1 MPTGAAQSVTA
12 GPAIFIVNLRN
23 YFETERPQHMCLEGI
38 CHLSSVTCHLSFVI
52 QPEGPHPMPPILKIN
67 AISKHFPGVQAL
79 REVTFDV
86 EQESIHAVIGEN
98 GAGKSTLMQIIAGVH
113 QPDGGSIEFAGET
126 IKFSDPAEA
135 QAKGIAIV
143 YQELNL
149 APNLSIAE
157 NIFLGLEPKRSSVF
171 LDRDKLK
178 TETLAVLRRLGLQH
192 HPDTIVS
199 ALTVAQQQLIEIC
212 KSLVRNPRL
221 LILDEPTSSLS
232 ETESAILFRVI
243 ADLKGHGVTI
253 FYISHR
259 LPEVFSLC
267 DTLTVLRDGR
277 HVRTAPIKQTTEAE
291 AVRLMVGREL
301 LAFHRRPVEPKGEVV
316 LRVENLSKKG
326 QYENIGFELRRGE
339 IVAMAGLI
347 GAGRSETALGIF
359 GSPPADRGNV
369 FLRGNKVNFRRPKDA
384 VMAGIAYVP
393 EDRANMGL
401 VLGAGVGTNIS
412 SAALRRVARGPFVD
426 HPAENHLIRQYVS
439 RLRVRTPSFQQTA
452 RLLSGGNQQKVLL
465 AKWLAVQPTVLI
477 VDEPTRGVDIGTK
490 AEIYALFDELVRE
503 GIAILVISSDLPEV
517 LALAD
522 RILIMRHGRLTGE
535 LSRDN
540 ATEQKV
546 MHLAAL
552 GTSEATA

>member
-1 MPTGAAQSVTA
+1 MSA
-12 GPAIFIVNLRN
+12 
-23 YFETERPQHMCLEGI
+23 
-38 CHLSSVTCHLSFVI
+38 
-52 QPEGPHPMPPILKIN
+52 ILKIN
-67 AISKHFPGVQAL
+67 GISKHFPGVQAL
-79 REVTFDV
+79 REVTFEV
-86 EQESIHAVIGEN
+86 EPKSIHALIGEN

-113 QPDGGSIEFAGET
+113 QPDAGTVEFSGEIVKFAGP
-126 IKFSDPAEA
+126 SDA

-157 NIFLGLEPKRSSVF
+157 NIFLGIEPKRSGLL
-171 LDRDKLK
+171 LDRETLK
-178 TETLAVLRRLGLQH
+178 KETLAVLHRLGLQH

-199 ALTVAQQQLIEIC
+199 TLTVAQQQLIEIC

-243 ADLKGHGVTI
+243 ADLKAHGVTI
-253 FYISHR
+253 LYISHR

-277 HVRTAPIKQTTEAE
+277 HVRTVPIEETTEAE

-301 LAFHRRPVEPKGEVV
+301 LAFHRHPVEPKGEVV
-316 LRVENLSKKG
+316 LRVERLSKKG
-326 QYENIGFELRRGE
+326 QYEDISFELRRGE

-347 GAGRSETALGIF
+347 GAGRSEMALGIF
-359 GSPPADRGNV
+359 GSLPADRGEI
-369 FLRGNKVNFRRPKDA
+369 FLKGSKVHFRRPKDA

-401 VLGAGVGTNIS
+401 VLGAEVGANIS

-426 HPAENHLIRQYVS
+426 RPAEHALIKKYVS
-439 RLRVRTPSFQQTA
+439 RLRVRTPSYQQMA

-490 AEIYALFDELVRE
+490 AEIYGLFDELVRE
-503 GIAILVISSDLPEV
+503 GIAIFVISSDLPEV

-535 LSRDN
+535 LSREN
-540 ATEQKV
+540 ATEEKV

-552 GTSEATA
+552 GTSEATAA

>member
-1 MPTGAAQSVTA
+1 MSA
-12 GPAIFIVNLRN
+12 
-23 YFETERPQHMCLEGI
+23 
-38 CHLSSVTCHLSFVI
+38 
-52 QPEGPHPMPPILKIN
+52 ILKIN
-67 AISKHFPGVQAL
+67 GISKHFPGVQAL
-79 REVTFDV
+79 REITFEV
-86 EQESIHAVIGEN
+86 EPKSIHALIGEN

-113 QPDGGSIEFAGET
+113 QPDAGTVEFSGEIVKFAGP
-126 IKFSDPAEA
+126 SDA
-135 QAKGIAIV
+135 QAEGIAIV

-157 NIFLGLEPKRSSVF
+157 NIFLGIEPKRSGML
-171 LDRDKLK
+171 LDRETLK
-178 TETLAVLRRLGLQH
+178 NETLAILRRLGLQH

-243 ADLKGHGVTI
+243 ADLKAHGVTI
-253 FYISHR
+253 LYISHR

-267 DTLTVLRDGR
+267 DTLTILRDGR
-277 HVRTAPIKQTTEAE
+277 HVRTVSIEETSEAE

-301 LAFHRRPVEPKGEVV
+301 LAFHRHPVEPKGDTV
-316 LRVENLSKKG
+316 LRVEHLSKKD
-326 QYENIGFELRRGE
+326 QYEDITFELRRGE

-347 GAGRSETALGIF
+347 GAGRSEMALGIF
-359 GSPPADRGNV
+359 GSPPADRGEI
-369 FLRGNKVNFRRPKDA
+369 FLRGSKVHFRRPKDA
-384 VMAGIAYVP
+384 VMAGIAFVP

-401 VLGAGVGTNIS
+401 VLGAEVGANIS

-426 HPAENHLIRQYVS
+426 RPAEHELIKKYVS
-439 RLRVRTPSFQQTA
+439 RLRVRTPTYQQMA

-490 AEIYALFDELVRE
+490 AEIYGLFDELVRE

-535 LSRDN
+535 LSREH
-540 ATEQKV
+540 ATEEKV

-552 GTSEATA
+552 GTSEATAA

>member
-1 MPTGAAQSVTA
+1 
-12 GPAIFIVNLRN
+12 
-23 YFETERPQHMCLEGI
+23 
-38 CHLSSVTCHLSFVI
+38 
-52 QPEGPHPMPPILKIN
+52 MPPILKIN
-67 AISKHFPGVQAL
+67 GISKHFPGVQAL
-79 REVTFDV
+79 REVTFEV
-86 EQESIHAVIGEN
+86 EPKSIHALIGEN

-113 QPDGGSIEFAGET
+113 QPDAGSVEFSGEIVKFAGP
-126 IKFSDPAEA
+126 SDA

-157 NIFLGLEPKRSSVF
+157 NIFLGIEPKRSGVL
-171 LDRDKLK
+171 LDRETLK
-178 TETLAVLRRLGLQH
+178 KETLAVLHRLGLQH

-199 ALTVAQQQLIEIC
+199 TLTVAQQQLIEIC

-243 ADLKGHGVTI
+243 ADLKAHGVTI
-253 FYISHR
+253 LYISHR

-277 HVRTAPIKQTTEAE
+277 HVRTVSIEETTEAE

-301 LAFHRRPVEPKGEVV
+301 LAFHRHPVEPNGDIV
-316 LRVENLSKKG
+316 LRVQHLSKKD
-326 QYENIGFELRRGE
+326 QYEDISFELRRGE

-347 GAGRSETALGIF
+347 GAGRSEMALGIF
-359 GSPPADRGNV
+359 GSPPADRGEI
-369 FLRGNKVNFRRPKDA
+369 FLRGSKVHFRRPKDA
-384 VMAGIAYVP
+384 VMAGIAFVP

-401 VLGAGVGTNIS
+401 VLGAEVGANIS

-426 HPAENHLIRQYVS
+426 RPAEHELIKKYVS
-439 RLRVRTPSFQQTA
+439 RLRVRTPSYQQMA

-490 AEIYALFDELVRE
+490 AEIYGLFDELVRE

-535 LSRDN
+535 LSREN
-540 ATEQKV
+540 ANEEKV

-552 GTSEATA
+552 GTSRAAAA

>member
-1 MPTGAAQSVTA
+1 
-12 GPAIFIVNLRN
+12 
-23 YFETERPQHMCLEGI
+23 
-38 CHLSSVTCHLSFVI
+38 
-52 QPEGPHPMPPILKIN
+52 MPPILKIN
-67 AISKHFPGVQAL
+67 GISKHFPGVQAL
-79 REVTFDV
+79 RDVTFEV
-86 EQESIHAVIGEN
+86 EEKSIHAVIGEN

-113 QPDGGSIEFAGET
+113 QPNAGPVEFSGET
-126 IKFSDPAEA
+126 VKFTDPSEA

-157 NIFLGLEPKRSSVF
+157 NIFLGQEPKQSAFF
-171 LDRDKLK
+171 LDRKKLRA
-178 TETLAVLRRLGLQH
+178 ETMAVLGRLGLH
-192 HPDTIVS
+192 HDPDTVVS
-199 ALTVAQQQLIEIC
+199 SLTVAQQQLIEIC

-243 ADLKGHGVTI
+243 ADLKAHGVTI
-253 FYISHR
+253 LYISHR

-277 HVRTAPIKQTTEAE
+277 HVCTVPTKATTEAE
-291 AVRLMVGREL
+291 AVRFMVGREL
-301 LAFHRRPVEPKGEVV
+301 LAFHRNPVEPKGEVV
-316 LRVENLSKKG
+316 LRVNNLSKKG
-326 QYENIGFELRRGE
+326 QYEDVTFELRCGE

-347 GAGRSETALGIF
+347 GAGRSEMALGIF
-359 GSPPADRGNV
+359 GSSPPDRGDV
-369 FLRGNKVNFRRPKDA
+369 FLRGNKANFRRPKDA

-393 EDRANMGL
+393 EDRKTMGL
-401 VLGAGVGTNIS
+401 VLGAEVGSNIS

-426 HPAENHLIRQYVS
+426 YPAENQLIGKYVS
-439 RLRVRTPSFQQTA
+439 RLRVRTPSFQQRTG
-452 RLLSGGNQQKVLL
+452 LLSGGNQQKVLL
-465 AKWLAVQPTVLI
+465 AKWLAVQPAVLI

-490 AEIYALFDELVRE
+490 AEIYGLFDELVRE

-522 RILIMRHGRLTGE
+522 RVLIMRHGRLTGE
-535 LSRDN
+535 LTRSN
-540 ATEQKV
+540 ATEEKV

-552 GTSEATA
+552 GTSEASAPH

>member
-1 MPTGAAQSVTA
+1 
-12 GPAIFIVNLRN
+12 
-23 YFETERPQHMCLEGI
+23 
-38 CHLSSVTCHLSFVI
+38 
-52 QPEGPHPMPPILKIN
+52 MPPILKIN
-67 AISKHFPGVQAL
+67 GISKHFPGVQAL
-79 REVTFDV
+79 RDVTFEV
-86 EQESIHAVIGEN
+86 EEKSIHAVIGEN

-113 QPDGGSIEFAGET
+113 QPNAGTVEFSGET
-126 IKFSDPAEA
+126 VKFTDPSEA

-157 NIFLGLEPKRSSVF
+157 NIFLGQEPKQSAFF
-171 LDRDKLK
+171 LDRKKLRA
-178 TETLAVLRRLGLQH
+178 ETMAVLGRLGLH
-192 HPDTIVS
+192 HDPDTVVS
-199 ALTVAQQQLIEIC
+199 SLTVAQQQLIEIC

-243 ADLKGHGVTI
+243 ADLKAHGVTI
-253 FYISHR
+253 LYISHR

-277 HVRTAPIKQTTEAE
+277 HVCTVPTKATTEAE
-291 AVRLMVGREL
+291 AVRFMVGREL
-301 LAFHRRPVEPKGEVV
+301 LAFHRNPVEPKGEVV
-316 LRVENLSKKG
+316 LRVNNLSKKG
-326 QYENIGFELRRGE
+326 QYEDVTFELRCGE

-347 GAGRSETALGIF
+347 GAGRSEMALGIF
-359 GSPPADRGNV
+359 GSLPPDRGDV
-369 FLRGNKVNFRRPKDA
+369 FLRGNKANFRRPKDA

-393 EDRANMGL
+393 EDRKTMGL
-401 VLGAGVGTNIS
+401 VLGAEVGSNIS

-426 HPAENHLIRQYVS
+426 YPAENQLIGKYVS
-439 RLRVRTPSFQQTA
+439 RLRVRTPSFQQRTG
-452 RLLSGGNQQKVLL
+452 LLSGGNQQKVLL
-465 AKWLAVQPTVLI
+465 AKWLAVQPAVLI

-490 AEIYALFDELVRE
+490 AEIYGLFDELVRE

-522 RILIMRHGRLTGE
+522 RVLIMRHGRLTGE
-535 LSRDN
+535 LTRSN
-540 ATEQKV
+540 ATEEKV

-552 GTSEATA
+552 GTSEASAPH

>member
-1 MPTGAAQSVTA
+1 
-12 GPAIFIVNLRN
+12 
-23 YFETERPQHMCLEGI
+23 
-38 CHLSSVTCHLSFVI
+38 
-52 QPEGPHPMPPILKIN
+52 MPPILKIN
-67 AISKHFPGVQAL
+67 GISKHFPGVQAL
-79 REVTFDV
+79 RDVTLEV
-86 EQESIHAVIGEN
+86 EEKSIHAVIGEN

-113 QPDGGSIEFAGET
+113 QPDAGTLEFSGEIINFAGP
-126 IKFSDPAEA
+126 SDA

-149 APNLSIAE
+149 APNLSIGE
-157 NIFLGLEPKRSSVF
+157 NIFLGIEPKHSGVL
-171 LDRDKLK
+171 LDRATLK
-178 TETLAVLRRLGLQH
+178 NQTLGVLRRLGLYH

-232 ETESAILFRVI
+232 EIESAILFRVI
-243 ADLKGHGVTI
+243 TDLNAHGVTI
-253 FYISHR
+253 LYISHR

-277 HVRTAPIKQTTEAE
+277 HVRTTPTKETNEAE
-291 AVRLMVGREL
+291 AVRFMVGREL
-301 LAFHRRPVEPKGEVV
+301 LAFHRHPVEPKGEVV
-316 LRVENLSKKG
+316 LRVANLSRKG
-326 QYENIGFELRRGE
+326 QYDDVSFELRRGE
-339 IVAMAGLI
+339 IVALAGLI
-347 GAGRSETALGIF
+347 GAGRSEMALGIF
-359 GSPPADRGNV
+359 GSPPADRGEI
-369 FLRGNKVNFRRPKDA
+369 FLRGRKVHFRQPKDA
-384 VMAGIAYVP
+384 VIAGIAFVP

-401 VLGAGVGTNIS
+401 ILGAEVGANIS

-426 HPAENHLIRQYVS
+426 FAAEHKLIKKYVS
-439 RLRVRTPSFQQTA
+439 RLRVRTPSYQQMA

-490 AEIYALFDELVRE
+490 AEIYGLFDELVGE
-503 GIAILVISSDLPEV
+503 GIAILIISSDLPEV

-535 LSRDN
+535 LSQSE
-540 ATEQKV
+540 ASEEKV

-552 GTSEATA
+552 GASEAA

>member
-1 MPTGAAQSVTA
+1 
-12 GPAIFIVNLRN
+12 
-23 YFETERPQHMCLEGI
+23 
-38 CHLSSVTCHLSFVI
+38 
-52 QPEGPHPMPPILKIN
+52 MPPILKIN
-67 AISKHFPGVQAL
+67 GISKHFPGVQAL
-79 REVTFDV
+79 REVTFEV
-86 EQESIHAVIGEN
+86 EPKSIHAVIGEN

-113 QPDGGSIEFAGET
+113 QPDAGTVEFSEEIVKFAGP
-126 IKFSDPAEA
+126 SDA

-157 NIFLGLEPKRSSVF
+157 NIFLGIEPKRSGVL
-171 LDRDKLK
+171 LDRETLK
-178 TETLAVLRRLGLQH
+178 NETLAVLRRLGLQH

-199 ALTVAQQQLIEIC
+199 TLTVAQQQLIEIC

-243 ADLKGHGVTI
+243 ADLKAHGVTI
-253 FYISHR
+253 LYISHR

-277 HVRTAPIKQTTEAE
+277 HVRTVSIEQTTEAE

-301 LAFHRRPVEPKGEVV
+301 LAFHRHPVKPKGDTV
-316 LRVENLSKKG
+316 LRVEHLSKKD
-326 QYENIGFELRRGE
+326 QYEDISFELRRGE
-339 IVAMAGLI
+339 IMAMAGLI
-347 GAGRSETALGIF
+347 GAGRSEMALGIF
-359 GSPPADRGNV
+359 GSPPADRGEI
-369 FLRGNKVNFRRPKDA
+369 FLRGSKVHFRRPKDA
-384 VMAGIAYVP
+384 VMAGIAFVP

-401 VLGAGVGTNIS
+401 VLGAEVGANIS

-426 HPAENHLIRQYVS
+426 RPAEHELIKKYVS
-439 RLRVRTPSFQQTA
+439 RLRVRTPSYQQTA

-490 AEIYALFDELVRE
+490 AEIYGLFDELVRE

-535 LSRDN
+535 LSREN
-540 ATEQKV
+540 ATEEKV

-552 GTSEATA
+552 GTSEATAA